1 MFRDG
6 KLLQQTIG
14 FVSLWFSMHTSGTR
28 FTILLDVLTE
38 SGPGIISMD
47 KVDGLVLTRVS
58 REDVVV
64 LVA

>member
-1 MFRDG
+1 M
-6 KLLQQTIG
+6 LQQTIG

-38 SGPGIISMD
+38 SRPGIISMD
-47 KVDGLVLTRVS
+47 KVNGLVLTGVS
-58 REDVVV
+58 GEDVVV